1 MSDPARGRRDGGGRA
16 LAVVEPVLTSP
27 RRAGARATAVFD
39 AYIAF
44 IKEGNYVKG
53 RGDGSG

>member
-1 MSDPARGRRDGGGRA
+1 MTPRAAGGTGGAPRSW
-16 LAVVEPVLTSP
+16 PVLTSP